1 MSNKLAWLNH
11 GYQLFGQEGPNG
23 LKIERISREIGV
35 NKSSFYH
42 HFADLDLFTEELLHL
57 HEQKGQLIVQRFMQ
71 CQRIDPDLIH
81 LLIEI
86 KADVLFQR
94 QLRIHRHRSD
104 FARCIEIVHAPIEEG
119 LLMIWCE
126 ALELNNHERLG
137 NMLLKLTVENFYL
150 RLTEE
155 NLNERWLRAY
165 INELKDMVQHFSGNL
180 VTA

>member
-1 MSNKLAWLNH
+1 MSNKLAWLNQ
-11 GYQLFGQEGPNG
+11 GYQLFGKEGPNG

-42 HFADLDLFTEELLHL
+42 HFADLDLYIQELLHL
-57 HEQKGQLIVQRFMQ
+57 HEQKGQEIVRRFMG
-71 CQRIDPDLIH
+71 CERIDPDLIH

-86 KADVLFQR
+86 KDDILFQR
-94 QLRIHRHRSD
+94 QLRIHRQKTEY
-104 FARCIEIVHAPIEEG
+104 ARCIEIVHAPIEEG

-126 ALELNNHERLG
+126 ALDLNNHIHLA

-155 NLNERWLRAY
+155 NLNEQWLRSY
-165 INELKDMVQHFSGNL
+165 IDELKRMVQHFSGNL
-180 VTA
+180 VAV